1 MTFADLTTPFARRKV
16 FVLAADSS
24 NRAVVHH
31 EDIQQIRGTLYRG
44 RDQGD
49 SWGGISCDIY
59 IYYESL
65 GWGVAMSCVH
75 DPAEADQEASL
86 KTVDFSL
93 IDTPEAFM
101 AWMDYRV
108 EKKQFINNAYIAL
121 ARKIDPER
129 VPVYEKARLDYYAE
143 SKRRDQERQRA
154 REAQDAAYCKEENA
168 KADAVVAKAVEILRS
183 GGQLENTFI
192 TYYKGRYDGMTYSVI
207 NHIARLYGV
216 SIPISVQ
223 GWINRSLSSMEI
235 QDGHVTRYWRRGK
248 SKSNTVGGYLDQLIT
263 AVRAAQPS
271 VAA

>member
-1 MTFADLTTPFARRKV
+1 MTFADLKTPFARRKV

-49 SWGGISCDIY
+49 SWGGISCEIY

-75 DPAEADQEASL
+75 DPAEADLEASL

-121 ARKIDPER
+121 ASKIDPKR

-143 SKRRDQERQRA
+143 SKRRDQERQRS

-248 SKSNTVGGYLDQLIT
+248 SKSNTVGGYLEQLIT